1 MSFLSN
7 QKEGRSFSPSGE
19 STMTPQIASVLKNTY
34 IATFIGILL
43 MSVTGYIFS
52 DFMLSMGLIGMID
65 MFLIILGL
73 VIITSSRAE
82 NSDGLFWYLL
92 FMAVEGI
99 LIGGVVSIYLVNF
112 AEAVIA
118 AALTTAVIFASLSY
132 YIIATKKNLNH
143 WGGFLT
149 VGIIA
154 LIVGSLISSLLGS
167 GLGMTVMSGIGA
179 VLFSLF
185 ILYDTSRLVSGVE
198 TSYVRAALGMSLNII
213 NLFLDLLRIFSVLS
227 GDD

>member
-1 MSFLSN
+1 MKFLSSH
-7 QKEGRSFSPSGE
+7 KEGRSFSPSSE
-19 STMTPQIASVLKNTY
+19 SVMAPQVISVLKNTY

-43 MSVTGYIFS
+43 MSLTGYIFS
-52 DFMLSMGLIGMID
+52 DFILSTGMLGMIGIVLAT
-65 MFLIILGL
+65 FAL
-73 VIITSSRAE
+73 VIITSFRSE
-82 NSDGLFWYLL
+82 KPDGLFWYLS
-92 FMAVEGI
+92 FMAVEGV
-99 LIGGVVSIYLVNF
+99 LVGGVVSIYLVNF
-112 AEAVIA
+112 ASAVIA
-118 AALTTAVIFASLSY
+118 AALTTAIIFGVLSY

-149 VGIIA
+149 VGLIA
-154 LIVGSLISSLLGS
+154 LIVGSFISMFMGS

-185 ILYDTSRLVSGVE
+185 ILYDTSRLVSGAE

-213 NLFLDLLRIFSVLS
+213 NLFLDLLRIFSVFS